1 MNNLEQFLYS
11 TKNTHEDDYVIWMA
25 FPGIYS
31 FSLSSLGY
39 LWMFKTLDEIEG
51 ISIERICSDT
61 VKTRNRKENVKLFG
75 FFFSFYLDFLILF

>member
-25 FPGIYS
+25 FPGVYS

-51 ISIERICSDT
+51 ISID
-61 VKTRNRKENVKLFG
+61 KE
-75 FFFSFYLDFLILF
+75 